1 MTTQKET
8 VEAANNTKVV
18 AFDIWDGVG
27 EANKSFLVPKPTTW
41 LAKIAAD
48 LRAAFS
54 QFSKFGINPASLL
67 SGNVSLRSLLSTA
80 IGLASSAAKASAL
93 ADAKSKFESSV
104 NDEGLVWDNVTGQ
117 AAYSSENGTH
127 IDASTVPN
135 IFATQDGVTFKQA
148 TNVLLALKMVKR
160 KVLLKL

>member
-54 QFSKFGINPASLL
+54 QFS
-67 SGNVSLRSLLSTA
+67 T
-80 IGLASSAAKASAL
+80 
-93 ADAKSKFESSV
+93 
-104 NDEGLVWDNVTGQ
+104 
-117 AAYSSENGTH
+117 
-127 IDASTVPN
+127 
-135 IFATQDGVTFKQA
+135 IFIK
-148 TNVLLALKMVKR
+148 
-160 KVLLKL
+160 